1 MRNRKVIYN
10 LLFIL
15 FLDIIAFSSILPL
28 FPSILNYYATKS
40 LKLTFFVLQGDLYEI
55 LSNTIKIYCQA
66 IGLPDNERLIS
77 VFFGGALGSLFSGL
91 QFISSPWFG
100 AMSDIYGRKWM
111 LLISLAGTFTS
122 YLLWS
127 CASSFGIF
135 MLSRIIGGL
144 SKASTSISI
153 AIVADLFPPEERG
166 KGMAFVGLAFS
177 SGFVIGPTLGA
188 IAAYWNRMKTI
199 SVFTPA
205 YFALLI
211 TSIEFLWVWI
221 FLKETLPEVKKKKH
235 RNLAFPQFFSYINPA
250 SLFVFKPLEERI
262 EQKVHQKIKR
272 TGLVYFL
279 FLFIYSGLE
288 FTLTFFAHERFNFN
302 SMQQGKMFFY
312 IGIIMI
318 IIQGGYVR
326 KIKTEKQ
333 KATASKGITVSL
345 ISFLAISLAWN
356 VYYFYGG
363 LTLYSLGKVLEI
375 FCNSNSTS
383 ACNIASGIVV
393 PCLTT
398 EVSSQVSPTEKGSV
412 LGIFRAL
419 GSLARAI
426 GPVCAST
433 VFWLFGD
440 TITYIIG
447 GLLMTVVLLAYIEI
461 SLNDQLCNEINFSSR
476 NPRAEWVHWNI
487 ISSSQIYEKCDS
499 SDEEFDE
506 NHERASIFLNGSIDA
521 KQNHLIEREASEH
534 LINKMYE
541 EPSGCA
547 VTTVVQDA
555 LDFTKAGIEAIIED
569 DVTSRFSAAELTSW
583 NLLTRS
589 SYGYHLLNWKLG
601 LLWGFGLIIR
611 YFVIF
616 PINLTILVIAL
627 FILIATGCTITFI
640 RDEQKKRKISRSM
653 SLVCY
658 RILLQACSGVV
669 TFHNRH
675 NSAKPGGICVAN
687 HTSPIDALVLA
698 CDNCYAFNSLL
709 KLDAHIWFDREEG
722 SDKLLVRNRLRE
734 HVQDHSKL
742 PILIFPE
749 GTCINNT
756 SVMMFR
762 KGSFEVGDV
771 IYPVAIKYDARF
783 GDAFWN
789 SSKVSYFE
797 YLMMMMTSWALVC
810 DVWYLPPMV
819 RQDGEDAIAF
829 ASRVKKAIAKAGGL
843 VELEWD
849 GQLKRHFVKSE
860 VIDKQRQKYSE
871 RIMRVQLDDDVSHML
886 HCKNSEEY

>member
-1 MRNRKVIYN
+1 MQNRK
-10 LLFIL
+10 
-15 FLDIIAFSSILPL
+15 
-28 FPSILNYYATKS
+28 
-40 LKLTFFVLQGDLYEI
+40 GDLYEI
-55 LSNTIKIYCQA
+55 WSNTIKSYCQA

-111 LLISLAGTFTS
+111 LLISVAGTFTS
-122 YLLWS
+122 YVLWS

-199 SVFTPA
+199 SIFTPS
-205 YFALLI
+205 YLALLI

-235 RNLAFPQFFSYINPA
+235 RNLVFPQFFSYINPA
-250 SLFVFKPLEERI
+250 SLFVFKPLEKRI
-262 EQKVHQKIKR
+262 EQK
-272 TGLVYFL
+272 
-279 FLFIYSGLE
+279 
-288 FTLTFFAHERFNFN
+288 
-302 SMQQGKMFFY
+302 
-312 IGIIMI
+312 
-318 IIQGGYVR
+318 GGYVR

-356 VYYFYGG
+356 VYYFYGS
-363 LTLYSLGKVLEI
+363 LTLYSLGMVLEI
-375 FCNSNSTS
+375 FCNFNSVS

-447 GLLMTVVLLAYIEI
+447 GLLM
-461 SLNDQLCNEINFSSR
+461 
-476 NPRAEWVHWNI
+476 WVHWNI

-534 LINKMYE
+534 L
-541 EPSGCA
+541 
-547 VTTVVQDA
+547 
-555 LDFTKAGIEAIIED
+555 AGIEAIIED

-640 RDEQKKRKISRSM
+640 RDEE
-653 SLVCY
+653 
-658 RILLQACSGVV
+658 
-669 TFHNRH
+669 H

-698 CDNCYAFNSLL
+698 CDNCYAFVGQRQGGFLGFIQNSLL

>member
-1 MRNRKVIYN
+1 
-10 LLFIL
+10 
-15 FLDIIAFSSILPL
+15 
-28 FPSILNYYATKS
+28 
-40 LKLTFFVLQGDLYEI
+40 
-55 LSNTIKIYCQA
+55 
-66 IGLPDNERLIS
+66 
-77 VFFGGALGSLFSGL
+77 
-91 QFISSPWFG
+91 
-100 AMSDIYGRKWM
+100 
-111 LLISLAGTFTS
+111 
-122 YLLWS
+122 
-127 CASSFGIF
+127 

-144 SKASTSISI
+144 SKASISISI

-199 SVFTPA
+199 SIFTPA
-205 YFALLI
+205 YLALLI

-235 RNLAFPQFFSYINPA
+235 RNLVFPQLFSYINPA
-250 SLFVFKPLEERI
+250 SLFVFKPLEKRI
-262 EQKVHQKIKR
+262 EQK
-272 TGLVYFL
+272 
-279 FLFIYSGLE
+279 
-288 FTLTFFAHERFNFN
+288 
-302 SMQQGKMFFY
+302 
-312 IGIIMI
+312 
-318 IIQGGYVR
+318 GGYVR

-356 VYYFYGG
+356 VYYFYGS
-363 LTLYSLGKVLEI
+363 LTLYSLGKVLEK
-375 FCNSNSTS
+375 FCNFNSIS

-447 GLLMTVVLLAYIEI
+447 GLLM
-461 SLNDQLCNEINFSSR
+461 
-476 NPRAEWVHWNI
+476 WVHWNI

-534 LINKMYE
+534 LVNKMYE

-547 VTTVVQDA
+547 VTTVVEDA
-555 LDFTKAGIEAIIED
+555 MDFTKAGIEAIIED

-640 RDEQKKRKISRSM
+640 RDEEKKRKISRSM

-698 CDNCYAFNSLL
+698 CDNCYAFVGQRQGGFLGFIQNSLL

>member
-1 MRNRKVIYN
+1 MQNRK
-10 LLFIL
+10 
-15 FLDIIAFSSILPL
+15 
-28 FPSILNYYATKS
+28 
-40 LKLTFFVLQGDLYEI
+40 GDLYEI
-55 LSNTIKIYCQA
+55 WSNTIKSYCQA

-199 SVFTPA
+199 SIFTPA
-205 YFALLI
+205 YLALLI

-235 RNLAFPQFFSYINPA
+235 RNLVFPQFFSYINPA
-250 SLFVFKPLEERI
+250 SLFVFKPLEKRI
-262 EQKVHQKIKR
+262 EQK
-272 TGLVYFL
+272 
-279 FLFIYSGLE
+279 
-288 FTLTFFAHERFNFN
+288 
-302 SMQQGKMFFY
+302 
-312 IGIIMI
+312 
-318 IIQGGYVR
+318 GGYVR

-356 VYYFYGG
+356 VYYFYGS
-363 LTLYSLGKVLEI
+363 LTLYSLGRVLKI
-375 FCNSNSTS
+375 FCNFNSIS

-398 EVSSQVSPTEKGSV
+398 EVSSQVSPSEKGSV

-447 GLLMTVVLLAYIEI
+447 GLLM
-461 SLNDQLCNEINFSSR
+461 
-476 NPRAEWVHWNI
+476 WVHWNI

-547 VTTVVQDA
+547 VTTVVEDA

-616 PINLTILVIAL
+616 PINLTILIIAL

-640 RDEQKKRKISRSM
+640 RDEEKKRKISRSM

-698 CDNCYAFNSLL
+698 CDNCYAFVGQRQGGFLGFIQNSLL

>member
-1 MRNRKVIYN
+1 LCCFFFCIGDMQFFYFYHPE
-10 LLFIL
+10 LFICAFSVCFIVML
-15 FLDIIAFSSILPL
+15 IIAFFIILMAA
-28 FPSILNYYATKS
+28 FEKS
-40 LKLTFFVLQGDLYEI
+40 T
-55 LSNTIKIYCQA
+55 
-66 IGLPDNERLIS
+66 GLR
-77 VFFGGALGSLFSGL
+77 
-91 QFISSPWFG
+91 
-100 AMSDIYGRKWM
+100 
-111 LLISLAGTFTS
+111 
-122 YLLWS
+122 
-127 CASSFGIF
+127 
-135 MLSRIIGGL
+135 
-144 SKASTSISI
+144 
-153 AIVADLFPPEERG
+153 
-166 KGMAFVGLAFS
+166 
-177 SGFVIGPTLGA
+177 
-188 IAAYWNRMKTI
+188 RMY
-199 SVFTPA
+199 VN
-205 YFALLI
+205 ALLR
-211 TSIEFLWVWI
+211 I
-221 FLKETLPEVKKKKH
+221 F
-235 RNLAFPQFFSYINPA
+235 Q
-250 SLFVFKPLEERI
+250 
-262 EQKVHQKIKR
+262 
-272 TGLVYFL
+272 
-279 FLFIYSGLE
+279 
-288 FTLTFFAHERFNFN
+288 
-302 SMQQGKMFFY
+302 
-312 IGIIMI
+312 
-318 IIQGGYVR
+318 
-326 KIKTEKQ
+326 
-333 KATASKGITVSL
+333 
-345 ISFLAISLAWN
+345 
-356 VYYFYGG
+356 
-363 LTLYSLGKVLEI
+363 
-375 FCNSNSTS
+375 
-383 ACNIASGIVV
+383 
-393 PCLTT
+393 
-398 EVSSQVSPTEKGSV
+398 
-412 LGIFRAL
+412 
-419 GSLARAI
+419 
-426 GPVCAST
+426 
-433 VFWLFGD
+433 
-440 TITYIIG
+440 
-447 GLLMTVVLLAYIEI
+447 
-461 SLNDQLCNEINFSSR
+461 
-476 NPRAEWVHWNI
+476 WVHLNI
-487 ISSSQIYEKCDS
+487 ISSSQVYEKCDS

-541 EPSGCA
+541 EVPSGCA
-547 VTTVVQDA
+547 VTTVVEDA

-589 SYGYHLLNWKLG
+589 SYGYHLLNWKLS

-627 FILIATGCTITFI
+627 AILIATGCTITFI
-640 RDEQKKRKISRSM
+640 RDEQKKREISRSM

-675 NSAKPGGICVAN
+675 NLAKPGGICVAN

-698 CDNCYAFNSLL
+698 CDNCYAFVGQRQGGFLGFIQSCLL
-709 KLDAHIWFDREEG
+709 KLDAHIWFDREES

>member
-40 LKLTFFVLQGDLYEI
+40 HKGDLYQI
-55 LSNTIKIYCQA
+55 LSNTIKSYCQA

-100 AMSDIYGRKWM
+100 AMSDAYGRKWM

-153 AIVADLFPPEERG
+153 AIVADLFPPKERG

-199 SVFTPA
+199 SIFTPA

-221 FLKETLPEVKKKKH
+221 FLKETLPEVKKKKD
-235 RNLAFPQFFSYINPA
+235 RNLVSPQFFSYINPA
-250 SLFVFKPLEERI
+250 SLFVFKPLEKRI

-326 KIKTEKQ
+326 K
-333 KATASKGITVSL
+333 GITVSL
-345 ISFLAISLAWN
+345 ISFFAISLAWN
-356 VYYFYGG
+356 IYYFYGG
-363 LTLYSLGKVLEI
+363 LTLYSL
-375 FCNSNSTS
+375 
-383 ACNIASGIVV
+383 ASGIVV

-447 GLLMTVVLLAYIEI
+447 GLLMFIPLY
-461 SLNDQLCNEINFSSR
+461 LNI
-476 NPRAEWVHWNI
+476 
-487 ISSSQIYEKCDS
+487 
-499 SDEEFDE
+499 
-506 NHERASIFLNGSIDA
+506 
-521 KQNHLIEREASEH
+521 
-534 LINKMYE
+534 
-541 EPSGCA
+541 
-547 VTTVVQDA
+547 
-555 LDFTKAGIEAIIED
+555 
-569 DVTSRFSAAELTSW
+569 
-583 NLLTRS
+583 
-589 SYGYHLLNWKLG
+589 
-601 LLWGFGLIIR
+601 
-611 YFVIF
+611 
-616 PINLTILVIAL
+616 
-627 FILIATGCTITFI
+627 
-640 RDEQKKRKISRSM
+640 
-653 SLVCY
+653 
-658 RILLQACSGVV
+658 
-669 TFHNRH
+669 
-675 NSAKPGGICVAN
+675 
-687 HTSPIDALVLA
+687 
-698 CDNCYAFNSLL
+698 
-709 KLDAHIWFDREEG
+709 
-722 SDKLLVRNRLRE
+722 
-734 HVQDHSKL
+734 
-742 PILIFPE
+742 
-749 GTCINNT
+749 
-756 SVMMFR
+756 
-762 KGSFEVGDV
+762 
-771 IYPVAIKYDARF
+771 
-783 GDAFWN
+783 
-789 SSKVSYFE
+789 
-797 YLMMMMTSWALVC
+797 
-810 DVWYLPPMV
+810 
-819 RQDGEDAIAF
+819 
-829 ASRVKKAIAKAGGL
+829 
-843 VELEWD
+843 
-849 GQLKRHFVKSE
+849 
-860 VIDKQRQKYSE
+860 
-871 RIMRVQLDDDVSHML
+871 
-886 HCKNSEEY
+886 

>member
-1 MRNRKVIYN
+1 MRNQKVIYN

-40 LKLTFFVLQGDLYEI
+40 LKLTFFVLQGDLYEM
-55 LSNTIKIYCQA
+55 LSNTIKSYCQA

-199 SVFTPA
+199 SIFTPS
-205 YFALLI
+205 YLALLI

-235 RNLAFPQFFSYINPA
+235 RNLVFPQFFSYINPA
-250 SLFVFKPLEERI
+250 SLFVFKPLEKRI
-262 EQKVHQKIKR
+262 EQK
-272 TGLVYFL
+272 
-279 FLFIYSGLE
+279 
-288 FTLTFFAHERFNFN
+288 
-302 SMQQGKMFFY
+302 
-312 IGIIMI
+312 
-318 IIQGGYVR
+318 GGYVR

-356 VYYFYGG
+356 VYYFYGS
-363 LTLYSLGKVLEI
+363 LTLYSLGRVLEI
-375 FCNSNSTS
+375 FCNFNSIS

-433 VFWLFGD
+433 V
-440 TITYIIG
+440 
-447 GLLMTVVLLAYIEI
+447 VLLAYIEI

-476 NPRAEWVHWNI
+476 NPKAEWVHWNI

-547 VTTVVQDA
+547 VTTVVEDA

-589 SYGYHLLNWKLG
+589 SYGYHLLN
-601 LLWGFGLIIR
+601 
-611 YFVIF
+611 
-616 PINLTILVIAL
+616 LTILVIAL

-640 RDEQKKRKISRSM
+640 RDEEKKRKISRSM

-698 CDNCYAFNSLL
+698 CDNCYAFVGQRQGGFLGFIQNSLL

>member
-1 MRNRKVIYN
+1 MQNRKVIYN

-40 LKLTFFVLQGDLYEI
+40 LKGDLYEI
-55 LSNTIKIYCQA
+55 WSNTIKSYCQA

-199 SVFTPA
+199 SIFTPA
-205 YFALLI
+205 YLALLI

-235 RNLAFPQFFSYINPA
+235 RNLVFPQFFSYINPA
-250 SLFVFKPLEERI
+250 SLFVFKPLEKRI
-262 EQKVHQKIKR
+262 EQK
-272 TGLVYFL
+272 
-279 FLFIYSGLE
+279 
-288 FTLTFFAHERFNFN
+288 
-302 SMQQGKMFFY
+302 
-312 IGIIMI
+312 
-318 IIQGGYVR
+318 GGYVR

-356 VYYFYGG
+356 VYYFYGS
-363 LTLYSLGKVLEI
+363 LTLYSLGRVLEI
-375 FCNSNSTS
+375 FCNFNSIS

-398 EVSSQVSPTEKGSV
+398 EVSSQVSPSEKGSV

-447 GLLMTVVLLAYIEI
+447 GLLM
-461 SLNDQLCNEINFSSR
+461 
-476 NPRAEWVHWNI
+476 WVHWNI

-547 VTTVVQDA
+547 VTTVVEDA

-616 PINLTILVIAL
+616 PINLTILIIAL

-640 RDEQKKRKISRSM
+640 RDEEKKRKISRSM

-698 CDNCYAFNSLL
+698 CDNCYAFVGQRQGGFLGFIQNSLL

>member
-55 LSNTIKIYCQA
+55 LSNTIKSYCQA

-153 AIVADLFPPEERG
+153 AIVADIFPPEERG

-199 SVFTPA
+199 SIFTPA
-205 YFALLI
+205 YLALLI

-235 RNLAFPQFFSYINPA
+235 RNLVFPQFFSYINPA
-250 SLFVFKPLEERI
+250 SLFVFKPLEKRI
-262 EQKVHQKIKR
+262 EQK
-272 TGLVYFL
+272 
-279 FLFIYSGLE
+279 
-288 FTLTFFAHERFNFN
+288 
-302 SMQQGKMFFY
+302 
-312 IGIIMI
+312 
-318 IIQGGYVR
+318 GGYVR
-326 KIKTEKQ
+326 KVKTEKQ

-345 ISFLAISLAWN
+345 ISFVAISLAWN
-356 VYYFYGG
+356 V
-363 LTLYSLGKVLEI
+363 LEI
-375 FCNSNSTS
+375 FCNFNSIS

-426 GPVCAST
+426 GPVCAS
-433 VFWLFGD
+433 
-440 TITYIIG
+440 
-447 GLLMTVVLLAYIEI
+447 TVVLLAYIEI

-547 VTTVVQDA
+547 VTTVVEDA

-589 SYGYHLLNWKLG
+589 SYGYHLL
-601 LLWGFGLIIR
+601 
-611 YFVIF
+611 
-616 PINLTILVIAL
+616 NLTILVIAL

-698 CDNCYAFNSLL
+698 CDNCYAFVGQRQGGFLGFIQNSLL

-797 YLMMMMTSWALVC
+797 HLMMMMTSWALVC
-810 DVWYLPPMV
+810 DVWYLPPM
-819 RQDGEDAIAF
+819 DGEDAIAF

-886 HCKNSEEY
+886 HCKNSDEY

>member
-1 MRNRKVIYN
+1 
-10 LLFIL
+10 
-15 FLDIIAFSSILPL
+15 
-28 FPSILNYYATKS
+28 
-40 LKLTFFVLQGDLYEI
+40 LYEI
-55 LSNTIKIYCQA
+55 LSNTIKSYCQA

-199 SVFTPA
+199 SIFTPA
-205 YFALLI
+205 YLALLI

-235 RNLAFPQFFSYINPA
+235 KNLVFPQFFSYINPA
-250 SLFVFKPLEERI
+250 SLFVFKPLEKRI

-356 VYYFYGG
+356 VYYFYGS
-363 LTLYSLGKVLEI
+363 LTLYSL
-375 FCNSNSTS
+375 
-383 ACNIASGIVV
+383 ASGIVV

-433 VFWLFGD
+433 
-440 TITYIIG
+440 
-447 GLLMTVVLLAYIEI
+447 A
-461 SLNDQLCNEINFSSR
+461 R

-547 VTTVVQDA
+547 VTTVVEDA

-640 RDEQKKRKISRSM
+640 RDEEKKRKISRSM

-698 CDNCYAFNSLL
+698 CDNCYAFVGQRQGGFLGFIQNSLL

>member
-1 MRNRKVIYN
+1 
-10 LLFIL
+10 
-15 FLDIIAFSSILPL
+15 
-28 FPSILNYYATKS
+28 
-40 LKLTFFVLQGDLYEI
+40 LYEI
-55 LSNTIKIYCQA
+55 LSNTIKSYCQA

-199 SVFTPA
+199 SIFTPA
-205 YFALLI
+205 YLALLI

-235 RNLAFPQFFSYINPA
+235 KNLVFPQFFSYINPA
-250 SLFVFKPLEERI
+250 SLFVFKPLEKRI
-262 EQKVHQKIKR
+262 EQK
-272 TGLVYFL
+272 
-279 FLFIYSGLE
+279 
-288 FTLTFFAHERFNFN
+288 
-302 SMQQGKMFFY
+302 
-312 IGIIMI
+312 
-318 IIQGGYVR
+318 GGYVR

-356 VYYFYGG
+356 VYYFYGS

-375 FCNSNSTS
+375 FCNFNSIS

-447 GLLMTVVLLAYIEI
+447 GLLMRGIPEQNGFIGTLYHQVKYTKSVTAQMKNLTKIMNARLFF
-461 SLNDQLCNEINFSSR
+461 SMVQLMQSR
-476 NPRAEWVHWNI
+476 V
-487 ISSSQIYEKCDS
+487 S
-499 SDEEFDE
+499 SDVSSY
-506 NHERASIFLNGSIDA
+506 NFLHYY
-521 KQNHLIEREASEH
+521 HLIEREASEH

-547 VTTVVQDA
+547 VTTVVEDA

-640 RDEQKKRKISRSM
+640 RDEEKKRKISRSM

-698 CDNCYAFNSLL
+698 CDNCYAFVGQRQGGFLGFIQNSLL

>member
-1 MRNRKVIYN
+1 MLNYCHKSKIKESQSRMSSIVFIFFCIVDMHIFYFYHPE
-10 LLFIL
+10 LFICAFSVCFIL
-15 FLDIIAFSSILPL
+15 MLIIAFFIILMAA
-28 FPSILNYYATKS
+28 FGKS
-40 LKLTFFVLQGDLYEI
+40 
-55 LSNTIKIYCQA
+55 
-66 IGLPDNERLIS
+66 
-77 VFFGGALGSLFSGL
+77 
-91 QFISSPWFG
+91 
-100 AMSDIYGRKWM
+100 
-111 LLISLAGTFTS
+111 
-122 YLLWS
+122 
-127 CASSFGIF
+127 
-135 MLSRIIGGL
+135 
-144 SKASTSISI
+144 
-153 AIVADLFPPEERG
+153 
-166 KGMAFVGLAFS
+166 
-177 SGFVIGPTLGA
+177 
-188 IAAYWNRMKTI
+188 
-199 SVFTPA
+199 
-205 YFALLI
+205 
-211 TSIEFLWVWI
+211 
-221 FLKETLPEVKKKKH
+221 
-235 RNLAFPQFFSYINPA
+235 
-250 SLFVFKPLEERI
+250 
-262 EQKVHQKIKR
+262 
-272 TGLVYFL
+272 TGLRRMYVN
-279 FLFIYSGLE
+279 
-288 FTLTFFAHERFNFN
+288 TLLR
-302 SMQQGKMFFY
+302 
-312 IGIIMI
+312 
-318 IIQGGYVR
+318 
-326 KIKTEKQ
+326 
-333 KATASKGITVSL
+333 
-345 ISFLAISLAWN
+345 
-356 VYYFYGG
+356 
-363 LTLYSLGKVLEI
+363 I
-375 FCNSNSTS
+375 F
-383 ACNIASGIVV
+383 
-393 PCLTT
+393 
-398 EVSSQVSPTEKGSV
+398 Q
-412 LGIFRAL
+412 
-419 GSLARAI
+419 
-426 GPVCAST
+426 
-433 VFWLFGD
+433 
-440 TITYIIG
+440 
-447 GLLMTVVLLAYIEI
+447 
-461 SLNDQLCNEINFSSR
+461 
-476 NPRAEWVHWNI
+476 WVHWNI

-547 VTTVVQDA
+547 VTTVVEDA

-640 RDEQKKRKISRSM
+640 RDEEKKRKISRSM

-698 CDNCYAFNSLL
+698 CDNCYAFVGQRQGGFLGFIQNSLL

>member
-1 MRNRKVIYN
+1 MQNRK
-10 LLFIL
+10 
-15 FLDIIAFSSILPL
+15 
-28 FPSILNYYATKS
+28 
-40 LKLTFFVLQGDLYEI
+40 GDLYEI
-55 LSNTIKIYCQA
+55 WSNTIKSYCQA

-199 SVFTPA
+199 SIFTPA
-205 YFALLI
+205 YLALLI

-235 RNLAFPQFFSYINPA
+235 RNLVFPQFFSYINPA
-250 SLFVFKPLEERI
+250 SLFVFKPLEKRI

-356 VYYFYGG
+356 VYYFYGS
-363 LTLYSLGKVLEI
+363 LTLYSL
-375 FCNSNSTS
+375 
-383 ACNIASGIVV
+383 ASGIVV

-398 EVSSQVSPTEKGSV
+398 EVSSQGIFNPMHLNFLVFFIQFFETVSPSEKGSV

-447 GLLMTVVLLAYIEI
+447 GLLM
-461 SLNDQLCNEINFSSR
+461 
-476 NPRAEWVHWNI
+476 WVHWNI

-547 VTTVVQDA
+547 VTTVVEDA

-616 PINLTILVIAL
+616 PINLTILIIAL

-640 RDEQKKRKISRSM
+640 RDEEKKRKISRSM

-698 CDNCYAFNSLL
+698 CDNCYAFVGQRQGGFLGFIQNSLL

>member
-1 MRNRKVIYN
+1 
-10 LLFIL
+10 
-15 FLDIIAFSSILPL
+15 
-28 FPSILNYYATKS
+28 
-40 LKLTFFVLQGDLYEI
+40 LYEI
-55 LSNTIKIYCQA
+55 LSNTIKSYCQA

-199 SVFTPA
+199 SIFTPA
-205 YFALLI
+205 YLALLI

-235 RNLAFPQFFSYINPA
+235 KNLVFPQFFSYINPA
-250 SLFVFKPLEERI
+250 SLFVFKPLEKRI
-262 EQKVHQKIKR
+262 EQK
-272 TGLVYFL
+272 
-279 FLFIYSGLE
+279 
-288 FTLTFFAHERFNFN
+288 
-302 SMQQGKMFFY
+302 
-312 IGIIMI
+312 
-318 IIQGGYVR
+318 
-326 KIKTEKQ
+326 
-333 KATASKGITVSL
+333 
-345 ISFLAISLAWN
+345 
-356 VYYFYGG
+356 
-363 LTLYSLGKVLEI
+363 
-375 FCNSNSTS
+375 
-383 ACNIASGIVV
+383 ASGIVV

-433 VFWLFGD
+433 
-440 TITYIIG
+440 
-447 GLLMTVVLLAYIEI
+447 A
-461 SLNDQLCNEINFSSR
+461 R

-547 VTTVVQDA
+547 VTTVVEDA

-640 RDEQKKRKISRSM
+640 RDEEKKRKISRSM

-698 CDNCYAFNSLL
+698 CDNCYAFVGQRQGGFLGFIQNSLL